1 MIGACKLANANRN
14 YFIVGS
20 LGGMRNLISGLVYRY
35 HKIVLSGLC
44 MFLSLVMEYVIIKGL
59 EIEKY
64 ILER

>member
-1 MIGACKLANANRN
+1 MIRACKLANVNRN

-20 LGGMRNLISGLVYRY
+20 LGGMRSLISGLVYRY
-35 HKIVLSGLC
+35 HKIVPSVLC

-59 EIEKY
+59 EIEEH